1 MLLGWVSCPLTCGK
15 GGAVLK
21 PVDKIQRRNDSR
33 VSASISQN
41 RILIYFKTGTPKPL
55 FAPED
60 SAQQGSW
67 TGLFVEEHHLP
78 PRTFPEGFPRKHLV
92 AMHYRRTTSS
102 RFLGQLP
109 QSKPVRHGSLDIVPE
124 GTPLGVYGYDETEF
138 IMLALEPGFVHQ
150 IANESGMSD
159 SELVRHVGIR
169 DPQIEYIAFAL
180 KSELDAGCPSG
191 RVYGDGLAIALAA
204 RLLGRYSAHVTTSNC
219 NALMSGYTL
228 RRVTEYIEDNLT
240 QDLTLAQIAD
250 VAHMSPHYFSR
261 AFRKSTGIPPHRYV
275 IDRRIEKAKTL
286 LSDNHLPLVEV
297 GLSVGFQNQSH
308 FTTLFHKRTGVTPT
322 VYRSRI

>member
-1 MLLGWVSCPLTCGK
+1 MP
-15 GGAVLK
+15 K
-21 PVDKIQRRNDSR
+21 PIEKTRRRNDS
-33 VSASISQN
+33 VAFASISQN
-41 RILIYFKTGTPKPL
+41 RILIYFKSGTPKPL
-55 FAPED
+55 FSPED
-60 SAQQGSW
+60 SARQGSW

-78 PRTFPEGFPRKHLV
+78 PMAFPQGFSRKHLV
-92 AMHYRRTTSS
+92 AVHYRRATLG
-102 RFLGQLP
+102 RFLGLLP
-109 QSKPVRHGSLDIVPE
+109 RSKPVRHGSLDIIPQ
-124 GTPLGVYGYDETEF
+124 GTTLGVYGYDETEF
-138 IMLALEPGFVHQ
+138 IVLALEPAFVHQ

-159 SELVRHVGIR
+159 SELVRHLGIR
-169 DPQIEYIAFAL
+169 DAQIEYIAFAL

-191 RVYGDGLAIALAA
+191 RIYGDGLAVALAA
-204 RLLGRYSAHVTTSNC
+204 RLLGRYSAHRSISHNS

-228 RRVTEYIEDNLT
+228 RRVTNYIQDNLT
-240 QDLTLAQIAD
+240 KDLTLAEIAD
-250 VAHMSPHYFSR
+250 VARMSPHYFSR

-308 FTTLFHKRTGVTPT
+308 FTTLFHKRTGVTPK